1 MLIAVNLKGLIGL
14 LYCVS
19 LWVAILMVILLLPIQ
34 MAIIN
39 CIKYKIIAKEQPH
52 NDITQQE

>member
-14 LYCVS
+14 LYCVC

-34 MAIIN
+34 MAVAN
-39 CIKYKIIAKEQPH
+39 CIKYKIIAKEKP
-52 NDITQQE
+52 TQ